1 MEAGDEIMG
10 REMKLEEVR
19 NDFHNQVLKLRAIE
33 RLLDSSDFEIA
44 FRKATEPQR
53 DVLQVMLKSQAVTC
67 VRRWVQDLIEEPLGV
82 KSFRTLRELAKWAN
96 VPRYSRLNRDQ
107 LIRSLEKKRD
117 LQSKGQ

>member
-1 MEAGDEIMG
+1 M
-10 REMKLEEVR
+10 RLEEVR

-82 KSFRTLRELAKWAN
+82 KSFRTLRELAKRAN

-107 LIRSLEKKRD
+107 LIRALEKKRD